1 MLNLF
6 AAKAGKAG
14 LDLLYDIDENVPVQL
29 IGDNKRL
36 REVLMNLVEN
46 AVKFTQRG
54 EILLSVHS
62 LNNDSKEPV
71 LSFEVRDSGIGMS
84 QEEMSQLFYNV
95 SGNEFNTDNEKTGAG
110 LIICRKQVEL
120 MGGKIEVTSKAGKGT
135 TFTFNIPLSLS
146 QQSVRSNLL
155 LENMTHLEGK
165 QVLMRIRDLNKKF
178 GPRHI
183 LRGID
188 LDVYKGET
196 LVIIGGSGS
205 GKTTLIRH
213 LMGFLVADA
222 GSVSV
227 GNLNLNLATP
237 RQIEEYRK
245 RLGVVFQMAALL
257 NSLTV
262 LENVGLPL
270 IEVDRLPV
278 EQVRSRVIAA
288 LKAVFLPAEEI
299 LHLKPASLSGG
310 MRKRV
315 GIARAIIQ
323 KPEIILYDEP
333 TTGLDPVTV
342 NGVNELTLELQRTL
356 GVTSLVITHDLAAA
370 FMIADRIAMLYKG
383 RMIAVGTK
391 EQIQANQHPV
401 LQQMLTGSTKGPLT
415 EGYGK

>member
-1 MLNLF
+1 MSDNTTNQAWTRQELER
-6 AAKAGKAG
+6 AWP
-14 LDLLYDIDENVPVQL
+14 LDPVP
-29 IGDNKRL
+29 
-36 REVLMNLVEN
+36 
-46 AVKFTQRG
+46 
-54 EILLSVHS
+54 
-62 LNNDSKEPV
+62 
-71 LSFEVRDSGIGMS
+71 
-84 QEEMSQLFYNV
+84 
-95 SGNEFNTDNEKTGAG
+95 
-110 LIICRKQVEL
+110 
-120 MGGKIEVTSKAGKGT
+120 
-135 TFTFNIPLSLS
+135 
-146 QQSVRSNLL
+146 
-155 LENMTHLEGK
+155 EGK
-165 QVLMRIRDLNKKF
+165 QVLMRVRDLNKKF

-270 IEVDRLPV
+270 IEVDRLPA

-323 KPEIILYDEP
+323 RPEIILYDEP

>member
-1 MLNLF
+1 
-6 AAKAGKAG
+6 
-14 LDLLYDIDENVPVQL
+14 
-29 IGDNKRL
+29 
-36 REVLMNLVEN
+36 
-46 AVKFTQRG
+46 
-54 EILLSVHS
+54 
-62 LNNDSKEPV
+62 
-71 LSFEVRDSGIGMS
+71 VRDICTVDGFIPDVVCAKVILMSGGGDS
-84 QEEMSQLFYNV
+84 TTWTRQEMER
-95 SGNEFNTDNEKTGAG
+95 AW
-110 LIICRKQVEL
+110 
-120 MGGKIEVTSKAGKGT
+120 
-135 TFTFNIPLSLS
+135 PLDP
-146 QQSVRSNLL
+146 VP
-155 LENMTHLEGK
+155 EGK
-165 QVLMRIRDLNKKF
+165 QVLMRVRDLNKRF
-178 GPRHI
+178 GSRHI

-196 LVIIGGSGS
+196 LVILGGSGS

-213 LMGFLVADA
+213 VLGFLVSDA
-222 GSVSV
+222 GSVQV
-227 GNLNLNLATP
+227 GDLNLNLANTA
-237 RQIEEYRK
+237 QLMDYRR

-270 IEVDRLPV
+270 IEVDRLPI
-278 EQVRSRVIAA
+278 EQVRARVIAA

-323 KPEIILYDEP
+323 RPEIILYDEP

-342 NGVNELTLELQRTL
+342 NGVNELTMELQRSL
-356 GVTSLVITHDLAAA
+356 GVTSLVITHDLHAA

-383 RMIAVGTK
+383 RLIAVGTK
-391 EQIQANQHPV
+391 EQIRANPHPV

>member
-1 MLNLF
+1 MSDSTTNQAWTRQELER
-6 AAKAGKAG
+6 AWP
-14 LDLLYDIDENVPVQL
+14 LDP
-29 IGDNKRL
+29 
-36 REVLMNLVEN
+36 
-46 AVKFTQRG
+46 A
-54 EILLSVHS
+54 
-62 LNNDSKEPV
+62 P
-71 LSFEVRDSGIGMS
+71 
-84 QEEMSQLFYNV
+84 
-95 SGNEFNTDNEKTGAG
+95 
-110 LIICRKQVEL
+110 
-120 MGGKIEVTSKAGKGT
+120 
-135 TFTFNIPLSLS
+135 
-146 QQSVRSNLL
+146 
-155 LENMTHLEGK
+155 EGK
-165 QVLMRIRDLNKKF
+165 QVLMRICDLNKKF

-222 GSVSV
+222 GSVTV
-227 GNLNLNLATP
+227 GTLNLNLATP

-270 IEVDRLPV
+270 IEVDRLAP

-391 EQIQANQHPV
+391 EQIKANQHPV

>member
-1 MLNLF
+1 MSNSTDNQSWTRQEMERGWPLDPVPE
-6 AAKAGKAG
+6 GK
-14 LDLLYDIDENVPVQL
+14 
-29 IGDNKRL
+29 
-36 REVLMNLVEN
+36 EVLMRV
-46 AVKFTQRG
+46 
-54 EILLSVHS
+54 
-62 LNNDSKEPV
+62 
-71 LSFEVRDSGIGMS
+71 
-84 QEEMSQLFYNV
+84 
-95 SGNEFNTDNEKTGAG
+95 
-110 LIICRKQVEL
+110 
-120 MGGKIEVTSKAGKGT
+120 
-135 TFTFNIPLSLS
+135 
-146 QQSVRSNLL
+146 
-155 LENMTHLEGK
+155 
-165 QVLMRIRDLNKKF
+165 RDLNKKF

-188 LDVYKGET
+188 LDIYKGET
-196 LVIIGGSGS
+196 LVILGGSGS

-213 LMGFLVADA
+213 ILGFLVADA
-222 GSVSV
+222 GSVKV
-227 GNLNLNLATP
+227 GDLDLNLATAK
-237 RQIEEYRK
+237 QLEHYRR

-270 IEVDRLPV
+270 IEVDHLPLD
-278 EQVRSRVIAA
+278 QVRTRVIAA

-315 GIARAIIQ
+315 GIARAIVQ

-342 NGVNELTLELQRTL
+342 NGVNELTLEIQRTM
-356 GVTSLVITHDLAAA
+356 GVTSIVITHDLGAA

-383 RMIAVGTK
+383 RLIAVGTK
-391 EQIQANQHPV
+391 EQIRANPHPV

>member
-1 MLNLF
+1 MDGATDHSWTRQELERAWPLDP
-6 AAKAGKAG
+6 APTGK
-14 LDLLYDIDENVPVQL
+14 
-29 IGDNKRL
+29 R
-36 REVLMNLVEN
+36 
-46 AVKFTQRG
+46 
-54 EILLSVHS
+54 
-62 LNNDSKEPV
+62 
-71 LSFEVRDSGIGMS
+71 
-84 QEEMSQLFYNV
+84 
-95 SGNEFNTDNEKTGAG
+95 
-110 LIICRKQVEL
+110 
-120 MGGKIEVTSKAGKGT
+120 
-135 TFTFNIPLSLS
+135 
-146 QQSVRSNLL
+146 
-155 LENMTHLEGK
+155 
-165 QVLMRIRDLNKKF
+165 VLMRIRDLNKHF

-188 LDVYKGET
+188 LDIYKGET
-196 LVIIGGSGS
+196 LVILGGSGS

-213 LMGFLVADA
+213 LMGFLVSDV
-222 GSVSV
+222 GSVLV
-227 GNLNLNLATP
+227 GDLDLNVATP
-237 RQIEEYRK
+237 RQLEHYRK

-270 IEVDRLPV
+270 LEVDRLPV
-278 EQVRSRVIAA
+278 EQVRGRVIAA

-323 KPEIILYDEP
+323 QPEIILYDEP

-342 NGVNELTLELQRTL
+342 NGVNELTLELQRNL
-356 GVTSLVITHDLAAA
+356 GVTSIVITHDLNAA

-383 RMIAVGTK
+383 RLIAVGDK
-391 EQIQANQHPV
+391 DQIRANQHPV